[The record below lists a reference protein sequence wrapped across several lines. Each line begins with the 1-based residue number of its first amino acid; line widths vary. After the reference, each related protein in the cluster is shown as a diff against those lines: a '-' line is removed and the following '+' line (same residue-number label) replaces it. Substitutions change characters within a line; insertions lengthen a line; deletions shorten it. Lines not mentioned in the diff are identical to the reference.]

1 MEHSFRAALE
11 RRPRIVPVKLLPWSC
26 TSRVRPD
33 DPSEPSPVQGPRP
46 ASSLVR
52 VVSRGAFAETRNV
65 ADVDRSSPRA
75 DIIEEARRVTT
86 AAQEERVPL
95 KLTGGLGIY
104 FHAPSA
110 REPPLRR
117 EYQDLDF
124 VSLSLHRVPVQA
136 FLARL
141 GYEPDTPFNTLQG
154 LRRLRYWDSVHHR
167 QVDIFLDQI
176 RMCHTI
182 DLRHRVH
189 LPDGVLTPADLLLT
203 KMQIVE
209 FNLKDLADLVAL
221 LMDHPMGATDGDE
234 INAPYIAGL
243 LAQDWGF
250 YRTLQLNL
258 DRVRGALAQF
268 AVPTDAV
275 CARLAALWQVI
286 EMHPKPLRWRLRA
299 RIGDRL
305 RWYELPEPDE
315 AG

>member
-1 MEHSFRAALE
+1 M
-11 RRPRIVPVKLLPWSC
+11 
-26 TSRVRPD
+26 
-33 DPSEPSPVQGPRP
+33 
-46 ASSLVR
+46 
-52 VVSRGAFAETRNV
+52 

-75 DIIEEARRVTT
+75 DIIEEARRVT
-86 AAQEERVPL
+86 AAAHEEGVAL

-124 VSLSLHRVPVQA
+124 VSLSLHRAAVQA
-136 FLARL
+136 FLARM

-154 LRRLRYWDSVHHR
+154 LRCLRYWDPAHHR

-182 DLRHRVH
+182 DLRRRFH
-189 LPDGVLTPADLLLT
+189 LPEGVLTPADLLLT

-209 FNLKDLADLVAL
+209 LNLKDLTDVVAL
-221 LMDHPMGATDGDE
+221 LLDHPVGGEDGEE
-234 INAPYIAGL
+234 INATYIAGL

-250 YRTLQLNL
+250 YRTWQLNL
-258 DRVRGALAQF
+258 DRFRVALAPLQ
-268 AVPTDAV
+268 VPTDAV
-275 CARLAALWQVI
+275 RSRLAALWQVI
-286 EMHPKPLRWRLRA
+286 ERHPKPVRWRLRA

-305 RWYELPEPDE
+305 RWYELPEPEE

>member
-1 MEHSFRAALE
+1 M
-11 RRPRIVPVKLLPWSC
+11 
-26 TSRVRPD
+26 
-33 DPSEPSPVQGPRP
+33 
-46 ASSLVR
+46 
-52 VVSRGAFAETRNV
+52 

-75 DIIEEARRVTT
+75 DIIEEARRVT
-86 AAQEERVPL
+86 AAAHEEGVAL

-124 VSLSLHRVPVQA
+124 VSLSLHRAAVQA
-136 FLARL
+136 FLARM

-154 LRRLRYWDSVHHR
+154 LRCLRYWDPAHHR

-182 DLRHRVH
+182 DLRRRFH
-189 LPDGVLTPADLLLT
+189 LPEGVLTPADLLLT

-209 FNLKDLADLVAL
+209 LNLKDLTDVVAL
-221 LMDHPMGATDGDE
+221 LLDHPVGTEDIEEIDAT
-234 INAPYIAGL
+234 YIAGV
-243 LAQDWGF
+243 LAQDWGL
-250 YRTLQLNL
+250 YRTWQLNL
-258 DRVRGALAQF
+258 ARLRVALAPLQ
-268 AVPTDAV
+268 VPTDAV
-275 CARLAALWQVI
+275 RSRLAALWQVI
-286 EMHPKPLRWRLRA
+286 ERHPKPVRWRLRA

-305 RWYELPEPDE
+305 RWYELPEPEE